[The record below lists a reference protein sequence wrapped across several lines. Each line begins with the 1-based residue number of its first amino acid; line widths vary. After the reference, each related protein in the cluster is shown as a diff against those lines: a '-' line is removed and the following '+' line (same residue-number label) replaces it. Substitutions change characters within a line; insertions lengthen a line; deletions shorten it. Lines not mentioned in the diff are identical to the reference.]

1 MGHGSIWRVF
11 PQAISAPL
19 HRLRRVF
26 RVGRTALTTLHLEWG
41 GGVALWVLRTP
52 RRWLWHAA
60 GSTEPLRSAADG
72 PPNIRKAANG
82 GVSRHSARGPGQ
94 CADVRHRSACRRDAA
109 PGPPSAAPCVSL
121 GTEWAAVVVA
131 LAVPAAGVLNTA
143 LKERGA
149 TKRKQIDAEIQ
160 RERLRRGLPHSSMDG
175 EEPGNASDDGEAN
188 EAV

>member
-1 MGHGSIWRVF
+1 MGR
-11 PQAISAPL
+11 PL
-19 HRLRRVF
+19 HRLRRAVG
-26 RVGRTALTTLHLEWG
+26 VGRPAPLTTLHLEWG
-41 GGVALWVLRTP
+41 AVANLWVLRTP

-60 GSTEPLRSAADG
+60 CSTEPLRSAADG
-72 PPNIRKAANG
+72 PPNIRNPTNG
-82 GVSRHSARGPGQ
+82 AVSRHSARGPGQ

-109 PGPPSAAPCVSL
+109 PGPPSAAPCVSF
-121 GTEWAAVVVA
+121 GTEWAAVVAA

-160 RERLRRGLPHSSMDG
+160 RERLRRGLPQSSMDG
-175 EEPGNASDDGEAN
+175 EEPRNAADDGEAN